1 MDTNN
6 MPRILM
12 ADDNHEIREVV
23 NILLSGEGYRVDEA
37 ADGREALEKIRS
49 NPYDLVI
56 LDVMMPNM
64 NGYQAC
70 MEIRKSSN
78 TPILFLSAKSQVED
92 KTLGFSSGGDD
103 YLPKPFSY
111 QELLSRV
118 KALIRRYQVYK
129 GKDEATGE
137 HGADASPQQEMPGEG
152 NGQGSSGIVPSADG
166 RGTGF
171 GQYQRGREEPEK
183 AILLPGIQIYEN
195 QGRVLLEGEE
205 VELTDIEFSI
215 LCLLGKHRGQIFPIQ
230 HLYEC
235 IWEEEYYYGA
245 SNTVMVHIRNLR
257 GKIEK
262 DPHNPKIIKNVWG
275 KGYRCE

>member
-1 MDTNN
+1 MDTGNAS
-6 MPRILM
+6 RILM
-12 ADDNHEIREVV
+12 VDDNQEIREVV
-23 NILLSGEGYRVDEA
+23 NILLAGEGYVVDEA
-37 ADGREALEKIRS
+37 GNGREALEKIRADD
-49 NPYDLVI
+49 YDLVI
-56 LDVMMPNM
+56 LDVMMPGM

-70 MEIRKSSN
+70 MEIRKSKN

-129 GKDEATGE
+129 GKEEEGQEEAAEAHKEQT
-137 HGADASPQQEMPGEG
+137 DK
-152 NGQGSSGIVPSADG
+152 
-166 RGTGF
+166 
-171 GQYQRGREEPEK
+171 EK
-183 AILLPGIQIYEN
+183 AIVLPRLKIYEN
-195 QGRVLLEGEE
+195 QGKVLLEGKEI
-205 VELTDIEFSI
+205 ELTDIEFAM
-215 LCLLGKHRGQIFPIQ
+215 LCLLGKHRGQIFSVQ
-230 HLYEC
+230 HLYES
-235 IWEEEYYYGA
+235 IWEEDYYYGA

-257 GKIEK
+257 GKIEE

>member
-1 MDTNN
+1 MEANSI
-6 MPRILM
+6 PQILM
-12 ADDNHEIREVV
+12 VDDNHEIREVV
-23 NILLSGEGYRVDEA
+23 NILLSGEGYGVDEA
-37 ADGREALEKIRS
+37 ADGREALEKIRG
-49 NPYDLVI
+49 NVYDLVI

-70 MEIRKSSN
+70 MEIRKGSN

-118 KALIRRYQVYK
+118 KALIRRYQVYQ
-129 GKDEATGE
+129 GKDEAGRGY
-137 HGADASPQQEMPGEG
+137 GADAVSGQKPDGKG
-152 NGQGSSGIVPSADG
+152 N
-166 RGTGF
+166 T
-171 GQYQRGREEPEK
+171 EK
-183 AILLPGIQIYEN
+183 PIILPGIQIYET

-262 DPHNPKIIKNVWG
+262 DPHNPQIIKNVWG
-275 KGYRCE
+275 KGYRCG

>member
-6 MPRILM
+6 ISSILVV
-12 ADDNHEIREVV
+12 DDNQEIREVV
-23 NILLSGEGYRVDEA
+23 NILLSGEGYEVEEA
-37 ADGREALEKIRS
+37 ADGREALEKIQQ
-49 NPYDLVI
+49 NGYDLVI

-70 MEIRKSSN
+70 MEIRKNSN

-111 QELLSRV
+111 QELMSRV

-129 GKDEATGE
+129 GKEEAGE
-137 HGADASPQQEMPGEG
+137 
-152 NGQGSSGIVPSADG
+152 
-166 RGTGF
+166 T
-171 GQYQRGREEPEK
+171 PEK
-183 AILLPGIQIYEN
+183 AGKTEHRGSENIITLPGIKLYED
-195 QGRVLLEGEE
+195 QQKVLLEGKKI
-205 VELTDIEFSI
+205 ELTDIEFSI
-215 LCLLGKHRGQIFPIQ
+215 LYLLGKHRGQIFSVQ
-230 HLYEC
+230 RLYES
-235 IWEEEYYYGA
+235 IWEEDYYYGA
-245 SNTVMVHIRNLR
+245 ANTVMVHIRNLR

-262 DPHNPKIIKNVWG
+262 DPHNPKIIRNVWG

>member
-6 MPRILM
+6 ISSILVV
-12 ADDNHEIREVV
+12 DDNQEIREVV
-23 NILLSGEGYRVDEA
+23 NILLSGEGYEVEEA
-37 ADGREALEKIRS
+37 ADGREALEKIQQ
-49 NPYDLVI
+49 NVYDLVI

-70 MEIRKSSN
+70 MEIRKNSN

-111 QELLSRV
+111 QELMSRV

-129 GKDEATGE
+129 GKEEAGE
-137 HGADASPQQEMPGEG
+137 TS
-152 NGQGSSGIVPSADG
+152 
-166 RGTGF
+166 
-171 GQYQRGREEPEK
+171 EK
-183 AILLPGIQIYEN
+183 AGKTEHRGSENVITLPGIKLYED
-195 QGRVLLEGEE
+195 QQKVLLEGKEI
-205 VELTDIEFSI
+205 ELTDIEFSI
-215 LCLLGKHRGQIFPIQ
+215 LYLLGKHRGQIFSVQ
-230 HLYEC
+230 RLYES
-235 IWEEEYYYGA
+235 IWEEDYYYGA
-245 SNTVMVHIRNLR
+245 ANTVMVHIRNLR

-262 DPHNPKIIKNVWG
+262 DPHNPKIIRNVWG

>member
-1 MDTNN
+1 MDTGNAS
-6 MPRILM
+6 RILM
-12 ADDNHEIREVV
+12 VDDNQEIREVV
-23 NILLSGEGYRVDEA
+23 NILLSGEGYVVDEA
-37 ADGREALEKIRS
+37 GNGREALEKIRADD
-49 NPYDLVI
+49 YDLVI
-56 LDVMMPNM
+56 LDVMMPGM

-70 MEIRKSSN
+70 MEIRKSKN

-129 GKDEATGE
+129 GKEEEGQEEAAEAHKEQT
-137 HGADASPQQEMPGEG
+137 DK
-152 NGQGSSGIVPSADG
+152 
-166 RGTGF
+166 
-171 GQYQRGREEPEK
+171 EK
-183 AILLPGIQIYEN
+183 AIVLPRLKIYEN
-195 QGRVLLEGEE
+195 QGKVLLEGKEI
-205 VELTDIEFSI
+205 ELTDIEFAM
-215 LCLLGKHRGQIFPIQ
+215 LCLLGKHRGQIFSVQ
-230 HLYEC
+230 HLYES
-235 IWEEEYYYGA
+235 IWEEDYYYGA

-257 GKIEK
+257 GKIEE

>member
-1 MDTNN
+1 MNLNETS
-6 MPRILM
+6 RILM
-12 ADDNHEIREVV
+12 VDDNYEIREVV
-23 NILLSGEGYRVDEA
+23 NILLSGEGYLVEEA
-37 ADGREALEKIRS
+37 SNGIQALDKIQK
-49 NPYDLVI
+49 NNYDLVI

-70 MEIRKSSN
+70 KEIRKDSN
-78 TPILFLSAKSQVED
+78 TPILFLSARSQVED

-129 GKDEATGE
+129 GKEESEGE
-137 HGADASPQQEMPGEG
+137 MFLENTKIRKQQEKVIIFSE
-152 NGQGSSGIVPSADG
+152 I
-166 RGTGF
+166 
-171 GQYQRGREEPEK
+171 K
-183 AILLPGIQIYEN
+183 IYEK
-195 QGRVLLEGEE
+195 QKRVLIEE
-205 VELTDIEFSI
+205 QEIELTDIEFAI
-215 LCLLGKHRGQIFPIQ
+215 LYLLAKNRGHIFSAQ
-230 HLYEC
+230 HLYES
-235 IWEEEYYYGA
+235 IWEEPYYYGA
-245 SNTVMVHIRNLR
+245 ANTVMVHIRNLR

>member
-1 MDTNN
+1 MDTGNAS
-6 MPRILM
+6 RILM
-12 ADDNHEIREVV
+12 VDDNQEIREVV
-23 NILLSGEGYRVDEA
+23 NILLAGEGYAVDEA
-37 ADGREALEKIRS
+37 GNGREALEKIRADD
-49 NPYDLVI
+49 YDLVI
-56 LDVMMPNM
+56 LDVMMPGM

-70 MEIRKSSN
+70 MEIRKSKN

-129 GKDEATGE
+129 GKEEEGQEEAE
-137 HGADASPQQEMPGEG
+137 AEAHKEQKRVDK
-152 NGQGSSGIVPSADG
+152 
-166 RGTGF
+166 
-171 GQYQRGREEPEK
+171 EK
-183 AILLPGIQIYEN
+183 AIVLPRLKIYEN
-195 QGRVLLEGEE
+195 QEKVLLEGKEI
-205 VELTDIEFSI
+205 ELTDIEFAI
-215 LCLLGKHRGQIFPIQ
+215 LCLLGKHRGQIFSVQ
-230 HLYEC
+230 HLYES
-235 IWEEEYYYGA
+235 IWEEDYYYGA

-257 GKIEK
+257 GKIEE

>member
-6 MPRILM
+6 ISSILVV
-12 ADDNHEIREVV
+12 DDNQEIREVV
-23 NILLSGEGYRVDEA
+23 NILLSGEGYEVEEA
-37 ADGREALEKIRS
+37 ADGREALEKIQQ
-49 NPYDLVI
+49 NGYDLVI

-70 MEIRKSSN
+70 MEIRKNSN

-111 QELLSRV
+111 QELMSRV

-129 GKDEATGE
+129 GKEEAGE
-137 HGADASPQQEMPGEG
+137 TPETEHR
-152 NGQGSSGIVPSADG
+152 GSENII
-166 RGTGF
+166 T
-171 GQYQRGREEPEK
+171 
-183 AILLPGIQIYEN
+183 LPGIKLYED
-195 QGRVLLEGEE
+195 QQKVLLEGKEI
-205 VELTDIEFSI
+205 ELTDIEFSI
-215 LCLLGKHRGQIFPIQ
+215 LYLLGKHRGQIFSVQ
-230 HLYEC
+230 RLYES
-235 IWEEEYYYGA
+235 IWEEDYYYGA
-245 SNTVMVHIRNLR
+245 ANTVMVHIRNLR

-262 DPHNPKIIKNVWG
+262 EPHNPKIIRNVWG